1 MVAPRSSRRDEPT
14 RELRGD
20 KGGRGSKGG
29 SCHEVTIVNFR
40 FHESPR
46 SRKKSYHNAVKFSYE
61 LNFRHSR
68 FISCLFT
75 IHSQGLLHF
84 TPHGIHFNHD
94 SRNTEFFFYQ
104 ITIHRAQKNRI
115 TASRKYPCPT
125 SIELSIQLS
134 CIFGS
139 IWRYQVEIS

>member
-40 FHESPR
+40 FHESLR

-94 SRNTEFFFYQ
+94 SRNRFFFFF
-104 ITIHRAQKNRI
+104 IKSGFTDHKKKKPDHGV
-115 TASRKYPCPT
+115 TKLPLTPP
-125 SIELSIQLS
+125 LS
-134 CIFGS
+134 C
-139 IWRYQVEIS
+139 E

>member
-40 FHESPR
+40 FHESLR

-94 SRNTEFFFYQ
+94 SRNRFFFFFIKSGYQ
-104 ITIHRAQKNRI
+104 EQKQKKTGSRRHEITLG
-115 TASRKYPCPT
+115 PP
-125 SIELSIQLS
+125 L
-134 CIFGS
+134 
-139 IWRYQVEIS
+139 